1 MPPEKGSPQ
10 DWLIHAESD
19 LQLAAT
25 GKSPKVLFE
34 TLSFHAQQAVEK
46 ALKAVLIANNVPSTK
61 THNIGTLIEMLP
73 SNVVFPKELKE
84 AAGLTVYAVM
94 TRYPGDLEPVTED
107 EYLEAL
113 SLAEKV
119 INWAKDQIS

>member
-25 GKSPKVLFE
+25 GKSPKVLYE
-34 TLSFHAQQAVEK
+34 TLCFHAQQAAEK

-61 THNIGTLIEMLP
+61 THNIGTLIGMLP
-73 SNVVFPKELKE
+73 GKVAFPEELEE
-84 AAGLTVYAVM
+84 ATGLTTYAVM
-94 TRYPGDLEPVTED
+94 ARYPGDLEPVIED
-107 EYLEAL
+107 EYTEAIG
-113 SLAEKV
+113 LAEKV
-119 INWAKDQIS
+119 LNWAKDQLS

>member
-25 GKSPKVLFE
+25 GKLPKVLYE
-34 TLSFHAQQAVEK
+34 TLCFHAQQAVEK
-46 ALKAVLIANNVPSTK
+46 AVKAVLIANGVPSTK
-61 THNIGTLIEMLP
+61 THNIGTLVGMLP
-73 SNVVFPKELKE
+73 GTIVFPGELE
-84 AAGLTVYAVM
+84 DAIGLTTYAVM
-94 TRYPGDLEPVTED
+94 ARYPGDLEPVSEG

-119 INWAKDQIS
+119 LAWAKNQIS

>member
-19 LQLAAT
+19 LQLTAT

-34 TLSFHAQQAVEK
+34 TLSLHAQQAVEK

-73 SNVVFPKELKE
+73 SNVVFSPFKHFLC
-84 AAGLTVYAVM
+84 AY
-94 TRYPGDLEPVTED
+94 
-107 EYLEAL
+107 L
-113 SLAEKV
+113 SLKY
-119 INWAKDQIS
+119 QIPKSLNIYSPFRPPPFAFCH